1 MLFVFYA
8 YYCPYRI
15 LLESFSFNTKGA
27 ISGTGTTYHSEV
39 PQFTSL
45 PFISGFVVAQFFVF
59 LNVISTTVFVHWSF
73 FIWPLNCLSCPSNY
87 GFRLPFWYL
96 KPFWQIGH
104 SVTKIKKI
112 IDDLLL

>member
-1 MLFVFYA
+1 MYTIVHIR
-8 YYCPYRI
+8 YCWSPLALTRGVSLVEQELLTI
-15 LLESFSFNTKGA
+15 LKYLS
-27 ISGTGTTYHSEV
+27 
-39 PQFTSL
+39 SL
-45 PFISGFVVAQFFVF
+45 PFISGFVVVQSFVL

-104 SVTKIKKI
+104 SV
-112 IDDLLL
+112 